1 MIPIIE
7 SESRSVSTVCAMNG
21 SKNRVDI
28 LFQVPYESDR
38 HCRLMAYNIH
48 DNCLLIYSL
57 ISHKFEYLSISTR
70 QINRIY
76 FSSNDSLVSL
86 GYSINHRCFY
96 LINKSTHDLVLF
108 HLNGQR
114 IEVEQ
119 QFKLT
124 HENLKIDSLLVGHI
138 YENNFYLLYNLS
150 PDRIIF
156 GTYHVNQSTLI
167 SFKQLENILYDENQQ
182 LTYEIIDFVVN
193 VSYITFL
200 TRLKDDNRYK
210 VIIHDHDI
218 NQIFSFDLIDAK
230 QPLSIV
236 STIK

>member
-1 MIPIIE
+1 
-7 SESRSVSTVCAMNG
+7 
-21 SKNRVDI
+21 
-28 LFQVPYESDR
+28 
-38 HCRLMAYNIH
+38 
-48 DNCLLIYSL
+48 
-57 ISHKFEYLSISTR
+57 
-70 QINRIY
+70 
-76 FSSNDSLVSL
+76 
-86 GYSINHRCFY
+86 
-96 LINKSTHDLVLF
+96 
-108 HLNGQR
+108 
-114 IEVEQ
+114 
-119 QFKLT
+119 
-124 HENLKIDSLLVGHI
+124 
-138 YENNFYLLYNLS
+138 
-150 PDRIIF
+150 
-156 GTYHVNQSTLI
+156 LI